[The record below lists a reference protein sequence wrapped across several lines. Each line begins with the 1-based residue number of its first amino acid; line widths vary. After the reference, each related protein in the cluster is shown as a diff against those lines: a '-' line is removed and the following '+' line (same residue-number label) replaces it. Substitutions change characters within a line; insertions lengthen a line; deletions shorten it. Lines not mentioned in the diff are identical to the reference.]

1 MSTRGLVRPD
11 FFPLFNCMLFR
22 MMYSACMCTV
32 HALQS
37 RWELETCRLSSI
49 EEGGQPRF
57 LSLFMH
63 AVQNDS
69 FCSIMHG
76 FYLHVNSIQHARCD
90 LKIGRLYSIEE
101 EKIRLDLLS
110 VCARCS
116 EWRISI
122 SFTCTTCNTCTCT
135 TWIHFSMLDVIWRLV
150 VFLL

>member
-11 FFPLFNCMLFR
+11 FFPLFMHAVQNDEFCFHVHC
-22 MMYSACMCTV
+22 AC
-32 HALQS
+32 ASS

-57 LSLFMH
+57 LSLFLH